1 MTATRVHRALRTE
14 DLLACVLSQL
24 DVADGCKQRLV
35 SVCTVWRDAWRR
47 CCKDKYRAMR
57 LHVGDLDHCDYA
69 VTSPNGVIVS
79 DYGHS
84 RLVEYSS
91 HGSERAVYCQKF
103 RDPNALICC
112 GDGTA
117 WVACARDSS
126 NCWRLVRVKLG
137 RCHPDGPLWPNDGWQ
152 SPSDDSRVLQLIVLR
167 ESHLDFPRGLALSD
181 DNKLLVL
188 NVGTKSSPAER
199 NRVGQVDVFDA
210 ATGAAL
216 YSFGQAT
223 SSDGLRDPR
232 GMAVSGD
239 LCFVCDTWN
248 QLVKI
253 FNWRTRELVKII
265 GSRAVGPPWADNP
278 GPGEEYAYWNID
290 YNYTD
295 ARKSVAPGEFCE
307 PFDVAFRDG
316 KLYVSEYG
324 GRRIQI
330 LKLSDDIRGPV
341 ECLQIIP
348 APDGGTERGR
358 CKLTGLCLDANN
370 RLWCTGRSAVE
381 EYPEGTFP
389 TCLHIYTPFGY

>member
-1 MTATRVHRALRTE
+1 MAATRVHRALRTE

-24 DVADGCKQRLV
+24 DVADGCKQRLA
-35 SVCTVWRDAWRR
+35 SVCTVWRDAWQR
-47 CCKDKYRAMR
+47 CCKDKYRAVG
-57 LHVGDLDHCDYA
+57 LHVGHLDHCDYA
-69 VTSPNGVIVS
+69 VMSPDGVIVS
-79 DYGHS
+79 DYGNGQ
-84 RLVEYSS
+84 LVEYPWTSS
-91 HGSERAVYCQKF
+91 HGPLRAVYCQKL
-103 RDPNALICC
+103 REPNALICC

-117 WVACARDSS
+117 WVACAGNTS
-126 NCWRLVRVKLG
+126 LARVKLEPSD
-137 RCHPDGPLWPNDGWQ
+137 PDGSLWPNDGWQ
-152 SPSDDSRVLQLIVLR
+152 SPSDDSRVVQLIVLP
-167 ESHLDFPRGLALSD
+167 DTIQPRGLALSD

-188 NVGTKSSPAER
+188 NVGTKSSPVGK

-253 FNWRTRELVKII
+253 FNWRTRELVRTI

-278 GPGEEYAYWNID
+278 GPGEEYAYWNVD

-307 PFDVAFRDG
+307 PFGVAFRDG
-316 KLYVSEYG
+316 KLYVSEYD

-348 APDGGTERGR
+348 SPDGGTARGR
-358 CKLTGLCLDANN
+358 CKLTGLCLDADN